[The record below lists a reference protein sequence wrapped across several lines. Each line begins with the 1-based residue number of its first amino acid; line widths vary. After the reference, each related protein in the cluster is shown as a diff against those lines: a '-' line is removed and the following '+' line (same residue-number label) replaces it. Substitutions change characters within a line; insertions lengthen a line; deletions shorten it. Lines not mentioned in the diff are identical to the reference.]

1 MSSELSK
8 DIRKV
13 YVSQISSSTT
23 APTTLTVTNIS
34 TNNLLAV
41 NSTISNL
48 NLTGLTSSSIIGTNT
63 TITNAVHTA
72 LTTSNLNVTSAIL
85 TNLTST
91 NLTSTIITSG
101 SIHGSNTT
109 ITNAVHTSLSTGT
122 LNLTSGIASNIT
134 TTNITL
140 TSGLATS
147 ITSTSIIGTN
157 TTVTNAVHTALSTST
172 LNLTTAIASTG
183 ITVGTLSA
191 NTSISSSSIQGTNS
205 TITNLFATILSTST
219 LIATGITS
227 GTLLATSI
235 STGLLNST
243 NLSTSNLVSTN
254 VSSSTLNLSTGL
266 TTGTLLATTSISASQ
281 LLSTNIS
288 VGVLNSTGITTSTL
302 LATTSISTGQLTAN
316 NISSS
321 TLNVSTGITTSSLLV
336 TGSITSGQLA
346 SANIST
352 NNLYVTTL
360 ITGSNLGTLNISTGS
375 LRATG
380 PVQITSTRGIL
391 IGSSTDLDG
400 GRLISAHNNTLASG
414 GQAYITLGVGASTNN
429 QSEFSFTYFT
439 SGSTLNRTSI
449 GLFGS
454 PNTLSVLGSGN
465 VGINNTNPAYTLD
478 VNGTIDAV
486 MYTGANISVSGAIS
500 SGSLTTGNL
509 SSVNIQSSFNTIT
522 NLLISKSSSGWA
534 PGLTIRPQAA
544 GGENLVM
551 FNNAATSLSNG
562 SWYMGTQGGVTGG
575 TFALG
580 YAGQTNHTIVLTT
593 SASVGINVT
602 NPSYTLDVNGTFR
615 VNGGSSIN
623 VQNQQD
629 GGTGRGIYLWTQTD
643 TNWGIYMGQAGA
655 SKSLSGGTAVAGTGF
670 NAHSFRFRAG
680 GGAVNGFI
688 WENQNEALLASIRGS
703 DGLAY
708 FAGNVGIGKTPA
720 TNLDVNGTINATTFT
735 GSNISISG
743 SITSNNIAATGVITN
758 GGYDFILGNSNQS
771 ARGNS
776 GISRALVKDGAAS
789 LKINFAGDFTG
800 GTEVQGPSL
809 SHSGFFIASGNSNT
823 LGNLFTTGG
832 NVGIGLGTPTQIMH
846 IQRSGSNNYL
856 KIDAGGV
863 SNLSGI
869 MLSEYNINFGWSLR
883 HDAGTDLLY
892 ISYQDNTPNFTNT
905 TIFNRSG
912 QIGINKTPG
921 YTLDVNGNRL
931 NLHSASGTLGG
942 QNLFE
947 GLENTSSRSQIVLSS
962 SYSDMIIASS
972 QANGVHGSTLTF
984 ASYNPDNKADY
995 RKWVVNQ
1002 GNWGARVHMLEFG
1015 YNPNNIPNPH
1025 DAIGDTYTTMT
1036 LDGTN
1041 KRLGLG
1047 TRTPDYQLT
1056 LTSNMG
1062 MNNGT
1067 VILSRNAAG
1076 SYENFL
1082 WPRFTDNM
1090 TYLNYGSAGFHIRNN
1105 ASTSAMFMNN
1115 STNIG
1120 IGTTAPAYKL
1130 DVNGVI
1136 KSNND
1141 IILDS
1146 ASRLTVFNNTG
1157 PLQIRSGGGNML
1169 HLNQDNAGNI
1179 SMGLGGGNVGIGT
1192 TAPNWKLDVVG
1203 AVECT
1208 DWFRSL
1214 GNTGWYNQTHGR
1226 GIYATDNTWVRTYPD
1241 RNAFLCGTLNCA
1253 DITTNS
1259 NNIGMGT
1266 GIINFSTAVNVGLNW
1281 NTFSRIYDDG
1291 HLRMYTDDNMFFNI
1305 GGTNTGYMNT
1315 TGFGIFNQA
1324 PYCPL
1329 DIGGGTNR
1337 TSINGTITIFQY
1349 FHAGYGDN
1357 WMIGANQSTNSNLLF
1372 LGNTNTGLDICG
1384 FIENDASGMKIM
1396 NFTGQ
1401 HRCNYDDTLND
1412 STDEGLIVCATGK
1425 YFSLMDQFDDTSEQD
1440 HIQINE
1446 SLPIIKLASED
1457 NDKSVFGVISYTED
1471 PNKTRKCQT
1480 GRFVSLYD
1488 EVLGDKKRL
1497 YVNSLGEGAVWIC
1510 NINGP
1515 FQNGDLITT
1524 SNLPGYGKKQNST
1537 TFENYTLGK
1546 ITMDCDFNPQLVPVK
1561 IIRKKQVTT
1570 TSKQK
1575 MTEKQTVTTIKKEIV
1590 LENDIWVEKEIE
1602 EHDIKEVPVMIDVE
1616 VFNKSRNSMGI
1627 KSIQKE
1633 QDVTITKEDPDLDE
1647 NGQIVWIDKIDE
1659 NGQTIM
1665 KPSYKIRYLNQNG
1678 SPITKLEYDELI
1690 QNNQPVY
1697 IAAFVGCTYHCG

>member
-1 MSSELSK
+1 MSTELPK

-23 APTTLTVTNIS
+23 APSTLTVTNIS

-63 TITNAVHTA
+63 TVTNAVHTT
-72 LTTSNLNVTSAIL
+72 LTSSNLNVTSAII

-91 NLTSTIITSG
+91 NITSNSITSG
-101 SIHGSNTT
+101 SIHSINTT
-109 ITNAVHTSLSTGT
+109 ITNAVHTALSTST
-122 LNLTSGIASNIT
+122 LNLTSCIASNIT
-134 TTNITL
+134 VNNITL

-157 TTVTNAVHTALSTST
+157 TTITNAVHTALSTST
-172 LNLTTAIASTG
+172 LNLTSAIASIG

-227 GTLLATSI
+227 GTLLATTSI

-243 NLSTSNLVSTN
+243 NISASNLVSTN

-266 TTGTLLATTSISASQ
+266 TTGTLLATTSISTSQ
-281 LLSTNIS
+281 VLSTNIS
-288 VGVLNSTGITTSTL
+288 VSVLNSTGITTSTL

-316 NISSS
+316 NTSTG
-321 TLNVSTGITTSSLLV
+321 TLNVATGITTSSLLV
-336 TGSITSGQLA
+336 TGSITTGQLA

-352 NNLYVTTL
+352 TNLYVTTL
-360 ITGSNLGTLNISTGS
+360 ITGSNLGISNISTSS

-380 PVQITSTRGIL
+380 PIQLNSTRGIL

-414 GQAYITLGVGASTNN
+414 GQAYITLGVGSSTNN

-465 VGINNTNPAYTLD
+465 VGINMTNPAYTLD

-486 MYTGANISVSGAIS
+486 MYTGANISVSGSIS
-500 SGSLTTGNL
+500 TGSLTTGNL
-509 SSVNIQSSFNTIT
+509 SSVNIQSSFNTIS
-522 NLLISKSSSGWA
+522 NLLISKTSSNWT
-534 PGLTIRPQAA
+534 PGLTIRPQTA

-562 SWYMGTQGGVTGG
+562 SWYMGTQSGVTGG

-602 NPSYTLDVNGTFR
+602 NPSFTLDVNGSFR
-615 VNGGSSIN
+615 VNGGSVIN

-643 TNWGIYMGQAGA
+643 TGWGIYMGQAGP
-655 SKSLSGGTAVAGTGF
+655 SKSLAGGTAVAGTGF
-670 NAHSFRFRAG
+670 SSHAVRFRANNS
-680 GGAVNGFI
+680 AINGFI
-688 WENQNEALLASIRGS
+688 WENASESLLASIRSS
-703 DGLAY
+703 DGLTY
-708 FAGNVGIGKTPA
+708 FAGNVGIGKTPV
-720 TNLDVNGTINATTFT
+720 TTLDVNGTINATTFT
-735 GSNISISG
+735 GSNISVSG
-743 SITSNNIAATGVITN
+743 TITN
-758 GGYDFILGNSNQS
+758 GGFDFILGNTDQTS
-771 ARGNS
+771 RGNS
-776 GISRALVKDGAAS
+776 GSSRALVKNTGNI
-789 LKINFAGDFTG
+789 LNINHAGDFTG
-800 GTEVQGPSL
+800 GTEVQGN
-809 SHSGFFIASGNSNT
+809 FFRTIGNSNT
-823 LGNLFTTGG
+823 IGSIITTGG
-832 NVGIGLGTPTQIMH
+832 NVGISTATPSYKLDINGTCKVTNELYIGNATGTGTIYM
-846 IQRSGSNNYL
+846 G
-856 KIDAGGV
+856 GGV
-863 SNLSGI
+863 SGDGD
-869 MLSEYNINFGWSLR
+869 YNMSVIETR
-883 HDAGTDLLY
+883 LY
-892 ISYQDNTPNFTNT
+892 TGS
-905 TIFNRSG
+905 
-912 QIGINKTPG
+912 
-921 YTLDVNGNRL
+921 
-931 NLHSASGTLGG
+931 
-942 QNLFE
+942 
-947 GLENTSSRSQIVLSS
+947 ENTEMLLFKGNDPIFGAGPDRIRLRAGG
-962 SYSDMIIASS
+962 IA
-972 QANGVHGSTLTF
+972 F
-984 ASYNPDNKADY
+984 
-995 RKWVVNQ
+995 
-1002 GNWGARVHMLEFG
+1002 
-1015 YNPNNIPNPH
+1015 
-1025 DAIGDTYTTMT
+1025 DTYTSATSDRTIENIRMYVDSDGDVGIGTTNPAYKLEVNGIIKNNTDIIMSSASRLT
-1036 LDGTN
+1036 LYNDSGALQIRSGTGSMLHLN
-1041 KRLGLG
+1041 QDNNGNVSIGLG
-1047 TRTPDYQLT
+1047 GGFVGIGTTSPGYQLT
-1056 LTSNMG
+1056 FTGNAG
-1062 MNNGT
+1062 MNNGQ
-1067 VILSRNAAG
+1067 LLLAKNAAG
-1076 SYENFL
+1076 TYENFL

-1120 IGTTAPAYKL
+1120 IGTTAP
-1130 DVNGVI
+1130 G
-1136 KSNND
+1136 
-1141 IILDS
+1141 
-1146 ASRLTVFNNTG
+1146 
-1157 PLQIRSGGGNML
+1157 
-1169 HLNQDNAGNI
+1169 
-1179 SMGLGGGNVGIGT
+1179 
-1192 TAPNWKLDVVG
+1192 WKVDVVG
-1203 AVECT
+1203 AIQCS
-1208 DWFRSL
+1208 DWFRSS
-1214 GNTGWYNQTHGR
+1214 GATGWYNQTHGR

-1241 RNAFLCGTLNCA
+1241 RNAFLCGTLNCN

-1259 NNIGMGT
+1259 NNIAMGS
-1266 GIINFSTAVNVGLNW
+1266 GIINFSNALNVGLNW
-1281 NTFSRIYDDG
+1281 GGFSRIYDDAD
-1291 HLRMYTDDNMFFNI
+1291 LRIYTDDNIYFKI
-1305 GGTNTGYMNT
+1305 GSANTGYMNT

-1357 WMIGANQSTNSNLLF
+1357 WMIGANQATNSNLLF

-1384 FIENDASGMKIM
+1384 FIENDTSGMKIM

-1524 SNLPGYGKKQNST
+1524 SNLPGYGKKQNPT

-1590 LENDIWVEKEIE
+1590 LENNIWVEKEIE

-1633 QDVTITKEDPDLDE
+1633 QDVTITKEVPDLDE

-1665 KPSYKIRYLNQNG
+1665 KPSYKIRYLTQNG
-1678 SPITKLEYDELI
+1678 TPITKLEYDELI
-1690 QNNQPVY
+1690 QNNQLGY